1 MSTITQFPS
10 GNTQYRIEFDYL
22 ARTFVVVTLVNS
34 SNPTLNRV
42 LEVGRDYRFL
52 NPTMIEML
60 VDQSGF
66 DIVRIHRQ
74 TGTDLVVDFRNGSV
88 LTASDLTNAELQ
100 AIHIAEEGRDQTVD
114 LAKEYADAAG
124 ASAGNAKDSE
134 DEARRIADNIK
145 ASGQIG
151 YITRRSFEKGFN
163 VTTWNEVL
171 LWEEDGD
178 YYRWDGTLPKN
189 VPAGSTPETSGGIGL
204 GAWVSVGDAS
214 LRSNLI
220 DSSQGK
226 GSSLITFNSGIEPR
240 LLSDKL
246 GDIYTAKDAGI
257 IGDGS
262 DETSKLLNL
271 INNRNGRVIDL
282 QGLTVAYSGF
292 SISLTS
298 DLVLTNGKLSYI
310 GTETAFASKINTTA
324 LIALKNIKLDG
335 ASVVAKGLLLNATAN
350 TARLWVSEYEG
361 TNFRETTTG
370 LAAGLYATADAS
382 MYWDEIILDNIRIKD
397 VTNAGTGTN
406 VGRGVMVQNFKYCI
420 ATRLDV
426 RRVAPY
432 QDADGIYASSPNYP
446 EAVFICGNSYFEDC
460 QKRGVKSQV
469 MNSRVFDIVER
480 RTQAFAVG
488 AGQSAVDLQAGGS
501 LDGLTCFYAKGAP
514 PQSIVSGGLV
524 SGATTLRG
532 LSLRNIDVN
541 CADPTDVIPRAVSIF
556 NNSAATYDG
565 FVVENFKCN
574 CLIENMGFLYS
585 NVGNSQPSTY
595 IFKEVI
601 FRNIQASG
609 FTDSPQ
615 AAVIQI
621 SRGAPQYVKAVVRVQ
636 NCNLGDGTTVPVTY
650 LDPAPGSTSF
660 LEVLYRQIDNCRGF
674 NVKNPANTDTAAR
687 VYVQT
692 LDINEDGAGS
702 ITVPVSAELGR
713 TAMKVTA
720 MYNSNRDTVGS
731 KLFTEGVW
739 MQGATTGVYIETL
752 PGVKTSTNTGSIAII
767 ASGSN
772 VVVTKTGGTTSA
784 GGRLSVIIT
793 HLSSI

>member
-1 MSTITQFPS
+1 MSSGCGDVLSLADLQTAKKHQIFEAEVITGKSGGVAGGADIDYATNAATGQMQKTLPAILRDVGFSPVSWDFSTGGTLAVNDRDKVVYDPVSRTWYSYAGALPVTVPS
-10 GNTQYRIEFDYL
+10 GFNPVGNADWTPQTDPYL
-22 ARTFVVVTLVNS
+22 REELATAA
-34 SNPTLNRV
+34 
-42 LEVGRDYRFL
+42 
-52 NPTMIEML
+52 
-60 VDQSGF
+60 
-66 DIVRIHRQ
+66 
-74 TGTDLVVDFRNGSV
+74 TGKGADLV
-88 LTASDLTNAELQ
+88 A
-100 AIHIAEEGRDQTVD
+100 
-114 LAKEYADAAG
+114 
-124 ASAGNAKDSE
+124 
-134 DEARRIADNIK
+134 
-145 ASGQIG
+145 
-151 YITRRSFEKGFN
+151 FN
-163 VTTWNEVL
+163 TGMESRL
-171 LWEEDGD
+171 
-178 YYRWDGTLPKN
+178 
-189 VPAGSTPETSGGIGL
+189 
-204 GAWVSVGDAS
+204 VSS
-214 LRSNLI
+214 
-220 DSSQGK
+220 K
-226 GSSLITFNSGIEPR
+226 
-240 LLSDKL
+240 LSDV
-246 GDIYTAKDAGI
+246 YTAKDAGI
-257 IGDGS
+257 VGDGS

-271 INNRNGRVIDL
+271 INNRNGRIIDL

-292 SISLTS
+292 SISITD

-310 GTETAFASKINTTA
+310 GSGTAFASKINTTA

-335 ASVVAKGLLLNATAN
+335 ASVVAKGLFFNATAN
-350 TARLWVSEYEG
+350 TARLWVSGYEG
-361 TNFRETTTG
+361 SNFRETTTG
-370 LAAGLYATADAS
+370 LAAGLYATSDAS
-382 MYWDEIILDNIRIKD
+382 MYWDEIILDNIRIQD

-446 EAVFICGNSYFEDC
+446 EAVFICGGSYFEDC
-460 QKRGVKSQV
+460 QKRGVKSQI
-469 MNSRVFDIVER
+469 MNTRVFDIVER

-501 LDGLTCFYAKGAP
+501 LDGLTCFYADGAA
-514 PQSIVSGGLV
+514 PQSIVSGGLI
-524 SGATTLRG
+524 SGVTTFKG
-532 LSLRNIDVN
+532 ISLRNVDIN
-541 CADPTDVIPRAVSIF
+541 CEDPTDVIPRLVSFF
-556 NNSAATYDG
+556 NNSSSTYDG
-565 FVVENFKCN
+565 YVAEDIKCN

-615 AAVIQI
+615 AAVLQI

-674 NVKNPANTDTAAR
+674 NVKNPVNTDTAAR

-720 MYNSNRDTVGS
+720 LYNSNRDTVGS

-752 PGVKTSTNTGSIAII
+752 PGVKTSTNTGSIAIT

-793 HLSSI
+793 HISAV